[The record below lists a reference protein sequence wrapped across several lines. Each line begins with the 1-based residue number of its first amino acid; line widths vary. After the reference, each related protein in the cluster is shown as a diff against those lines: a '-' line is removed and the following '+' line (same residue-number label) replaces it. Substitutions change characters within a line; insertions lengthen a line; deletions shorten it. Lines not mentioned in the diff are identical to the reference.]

1 MSRKP
6 KNKGKTKVPQ
16 PPPPSSTGNPFLP
29 KLFTWL
35 AIALI
40 MVALVSRIF
49 LGDIA
54 MTRDEGMYGYLG
66 QLAIRGFIPY
76 VDFYEMKPPALFY
89 LYGLGGTLFGFTD
102 MGLRLF
108 SLLVNAVSCLM
119 IYLILQRHISR
130 LFAFIA
136 VVLFALLSTNPFAFG
151 FAMVAE
157 HLVSM
162 FVLVS
167 LYFVQKNNEDAGLK
181 YILIAG
187 AAFGLAILT
196 KQTAIIFSLVFLVY
210 FIVERRKKAWL
221 RQTILYAAG
230 VMIPTVVVLLLLG
243 ITGSL
248 DEAFYWMI
256 KYPSLYSAAVT
267 MEEGMTLFSYFF
279 RKISTFQ
286 ITIFIVTCLAIIYNL
301 IFNRSKPNN
310 RIFIYFLLALVSILP
325 GFRFYG
331 QYWLLMFVPM
341 AMLTGT
347 ALNHVSSIK
356 LSYGTGAVAL
366 ILVLIIFELVRHK
379 DYYFFRDESAT
390 IHQLYN
396 NNPFDPIRKLS
407 KYAGARMKEDEDIMV
422 FGSEPQ
428 VYLYTGKEAP
438 TRHIFMSMIS
448 RHDNNSKLLI
458 REAMEDAEREKPE
471 YVLFSLFPYSWGL
484 NTAANDELYKN
495 AFRFVIRNYDP
506 IAAYQMSQNSYLYT
520 DSGDVIDP
528 KMGNQVIL
536 FKLR

>member
-6 KNKGKTKVPQ
+6 KSKGKTKVTQAPA
-16 PPPPSSTGNPFLP
+16 PSSTGNQLLP
-29 KLFTWL
+29 QLFTWL

-40 MVALVSRIF
+40 AVALVSRIF

-66 QLAIRGFIPY
+66 QLAIRGFTPY
-76 VDFYEMKPPALFY
+76 VDFYEMKPPMLFY
-89 LYGLGGTLFGFTD
+89 LYGLGGSIFGFTD

-108 SLLVNAVSCLM
+108 ALMINAISCLM
-119 IYLILQRHISR
+119 IYLLLQRYINK
-130 LFAFIA
+130 LYALVA
-136 VVLFALLSTNPFAFG
+136 VAVFALLSTNPFAFG

-162 FVLVS
+162 FILVS
-167 LYFVQKNNEDAGLK
+167 LFFVHKNNEDDGLK
-181 YILIAG
+181 FILIAG
-187 AAFGLAILT
+187 ATFGLAILT
-196 KQTAIIFSLVFLVY
+196 KQTAIIFSTVFLVY
-210 FIVERRKKAWL
+210 FIIERRKKAWL
-221 RQTILYAAG
+221 KQTLLYAAG
-230 VMIPTVVVLLLLG
+230 AMIPAVLVLLLLG
-243 ITGSL
+243 VTGSL

-267 MEEGMTLFSYFF
+267 MEEGMNLFSYFF
-279 RKISTFQ
+279 RKIGTFQ
-286 ITIFIVTCLAIIYNL
+286 ITILIVACLAFIYNV
-301 IFNRSKPNN
+301 IFNRSKPNSWL
-310 RIFIYFLLALVSILP
+310 FIYFLLALVSILP

-331 QYWLLMFVPM
+331 QYWLLMFVPL
-341 AMLTGT
+341 AMMTGA
-347 ALNHVSSIK
+347 ALHHISGIRKTYSV
-356 LSYGTGAVAL
+356 GAVAL
-366 ILVLIIFELVRHK
+366 ILLLIIIELVNHN
-379 DYYFFRDESAT
+379 DYYFFRDQSAT

-428 VYLYTGKEAP
+428 VYLYTGKQAP

-458 REAMEDAEREKPE
+458 REAMVDAEREKPT

-484 NTAANDELYKN
+484 NERANDALYKD
-495 AFRFVIRNYDP
+495 AFRFVIRNYTP
-506 IAAYQMSQNSYLYT
+506 VAAYQMSQNTYLYA